1 MQRMTEGEAIRS
13 LRLEAGLTQTD
24 LAKAL
29 GQPQSFVSKIES
41 GERMLHVSD
50 LELLSHYLGCNATT
64 ILNRIAGLN
73 SVLDRWMLSESELT
87 ELIDDNPSLRGM
99 VLGYAAEV
107 KFRHMFLNRHDIKN
121 IKDDD
126 HDRKKKGD
134 RRLFYKGAE
143 LIVEVKSLQTNTVK
157 YNDAIDLW
165 TGKSQVDGSDRR
177 TVTFDDES
185 KLDTT
190 LLVKG
195 DFDILAVNCFAFGNT
210 WRFAFALNSDLAT
223 SNYSKYSEEQ
233 RRRLIASLQTVTW
246 PPEEPFTSDFND
258 VLERAWRLKQ
268 VIPDVRSIKGS

>member
-1 MQRMTEGEAIRS
+1 MQRMTEGEAIRF

-41 GERMLHVSD
+41 GERTLHVSD
-50 LELLSHYLGCNATT
+50 LELFSHYLGCNVTT
-64 ILNRIAGLN
+64 ILNRITGLN

-87 ELIDDNPSLRGM
+87 ELIDD
-99 VLGYAAEV
+99 
-107 KFRHMFLNRHDIKN
+107 IKST
-121 IKDDD
+121 KDDD

-157 YNDAIDLW
+157 YNAATDLW

-177 TVTFDDES
+177 TVLFDDGS

-190 LLVKG
+190 LLIKG

-210 WRFAFALNSDLAT
+210 WRFAFALNNDLAMST
-223 SNYSKYSEEQ
+223 YSKYSEEQ
-233 RRRLIASLQTVTW
+233 RRHLIASLQTVTW
-246 PPEEPFTSDFND
+246 PPEDPFTSDFND

-268 VIPDVRSIKGS
+268 VTPDVRSIKGS

>member
-1 MQRMTEGEAIRS
+1 MTEGEAIRF

-41 GERMLHVSD
+41 GERTLHVSD
-50 LELLSHYLGCNATT
+50 LELFSHYLGCNVTT
-64 ILNRIAGLN
+64 ILNRITGLN

-107 KFRHMFLNRHDIKN
+107 KFRHMFLNRHDIKST
-121 IKDDD
+121 KDDD

-157 YNDAIDLW
+157 YNAATDLW

-177 TVTFDDES
+177 TVLFDDGS

-190 LLVKG
+190 LLIKG

-210 WRFAFALNSDLAT
+210 WRFAFALNNDLAMST
-223 SNYSKYSEEQ
+223 YSKYSEEQ
-233 RRRLIASLQTVTW
+233 RRHLIASLQTVTW
-246 PPEEPFTSDFND
+246 PPEDPFTSDFND

-268 VIPDVRSIKGS
+268 VTPDVRSIKGS